1 MKTLARPKKS
11 SARRRRLRMLTARMT
26 AEEKELLAAVRLA
39 QADYIRR
46 FPEPAP
52 SPAERKTRAA
62 AVKAMF
68 AAWAEEDRKNP
79 PSRAECESYDRML
92 ERMNRER
99 TG

>member
-1 MKTLARPKKS
+1 MKTMPKSGLAAPQNRKMRRIKPRI
-11 SARRRRLRMLTARMT
+11 SANDR
-26 AEEKELLAAVRLA
+26 ELLAATRLA

-68 AAWAEEDRKNP
+68 AAWADEDRKNP
-79 PSRAECESYDRML
+79 PARAECESYDRML
-92 ERMNRER
+92 DRMERER